1 MLNYRVNL
9 IGLFAMIS
17 VEKNKHYSLVISQIL
32 GSVGKSQRGA
42 GGGGYCRQKSRGVNL
57 ARAHETIDNLKGSS
71 VTLKSIKFIS
81 IPIFWK
87 GLRQRENE
95 I

>member
-17 VEKNKHYSLVISQIL
+17 VEKNKHYSLAISQIL

-42 GGGGYCRQKSRGVNL
+42 GGGL
-57 ARAHETIDNLKGSS
+57 L
-71 VTLKSIKFIS
+71 
-81 IPIFWK
+81 
-87 GLRQRENE
+87 
-95 I
+95 

>member
-1 MLNYRVNL
+1 M
-9 IGLFAMIS
+9 
-17 VEKNKHYSLVISQIL
+17 
-32 GSVGKSQRGA
+32 
-42 GGGGYCRQKSRGVNL
+42 SRGVNL